1 MYEELKR
8 NLENVIKKESEK
20 GFHSTG
26 EIRID
31 WMAQECL
38 TAIND
43 LTTQLAEAKAD
54 YEAAVEDIKMIHD
67 SGGDTCLACYHLD
80 TNGECP
86 FGWCNKSDE
95 FRWRGRQGNG

>member
-1 MYEELKR
+1 MRPDIKAIEERQKR
-8 NLENVIKKESEK
+8 LYKSDADNVYVEDYLADTE
-20 GFHSTG
+20 FLLN
-26 EIRID
+26 R
-31 WMAQECL
+31 
-38 TAIND
+38 IND
-43 LTTQLAEAKAD
+43 LTTQLAEVKAD

-95 FRWRGRQGNG
+95 FRWRGRNKGNE